1 MGELCNLAKTDL
13 KLQNAVTHAFF
24 YFFGVCKKVNCLK
37 SNWQLIF
44 FSFIAISAEKI
55 GGLVAPF
62 TQSQKS
68 PKKWA
73 KIHENWIFFKTRPNT
88 SPIFF

>member
-1 MGELCNLAKTDL
+1 MGELCNFAKTDL

-24 YFFGVCKKVNCLK
+24 DFFGVCKKVNCLK

-55 GGLVAPF
+55 GG
-62 TQSQKS
+62 
-68 PKKWA
+68 
-73 KIHENWIFFKTRPNT
+73 
-88 SPIFF
+88 